1 MKIVEAVVRESKALL
16 ILSQQPVVILGLV
29 CAFIVCPIAAAAP
42 VPRIVDDRFV
52 PNEATFLR
60 QRLEASRALVC
71 DPAMDAYRMTT
82 YEDVG
87 SGGTYLH
94 RELVRPFDSPG
105 RGMVNRPRA
114 PAPAHLGDGRIGG
127 P

>member
-1 MKIVEAVVRESKALL
+1 MQMAISALSVLLVV
-16 ILSQQPVVILGLV
+16 VVAG
-29 CAFIVCPIAAAAP
+29 FAAAAP
-42 VPRIVDDRFV
+42 VPRIVDDKFV

-60 QRLEASRALVC
+60 QRLEASRTLVC